1 MLKTKYT
8 AQFKRDYRRA
18 RRRGCD
24 PRKLER
30 VIRCLAAE
38 EPLPCQHRDGPLQDD
53 HGYREMRC
61 CEIEPGWEL
70 IYQVDRDRLLLKLI
84 RAYAAVNKNAL
95 GMPADLSLRQLLRS
109 PAKTA
114 LTFLL
119 IAAVTFGLVSQ
130 VGEFA
135 VTTREYNRTMAL
147 YRGTGAVD
155 TMPAP
160 KDAADFSYGIDD
172 YSLQMDKSDL
182 ENAAYYDE
190 GEYADYIAWC
200 QQYGL
205 FYEKLTREQM
215 DRIASLPQVT
225 YSDTRYMTGG
235 ISDTYLRLDE
245 SDVVQNYTNTLLI
258 EGTFRE
264 MTDYIPEDAMK
275 RYYPAPPYLF
285 DFNTLTFEDCSL
297 LGGVAQGF
305 EVEGQTLNVTAYGP
319 EELPQTFQMIKVITY
334 EKILQYNAMGNTYD
348 RRYRL
353 LGTYPAK
360 LAKEYGLEYQQ
371 NMVPGNRYAML
382 VRYEPITPEN
392 EEREGQSPAETLVL
406 GDKNWDVPQITDV
419 TGAPENY
426 LEMEAYAD
434 LRQAAQILTA
444 DARTFDVVYT
454 YDMNAIESFAQG
466 TLHIVEGRRIERAD
480 TDAGRNVCVIS
491 FDLAQKYGLQVGDT
505 LDLTLN
511 TVPLTQNGAIGAI
524 AADPARF
531 APSDHPTTLEI
542 VGVYGDEIYADR
554 ASKPFW
560 SYTASTVFVPKSLL
574 PFAESSRPEHEFS
587 PAEFSFVVEDPE
599 QIVTFTQTAL
609 AIADEEGLR
618 LRYDTGNWNTVME
631 SFRGTRTASLIRVA
645 VLGLATAFSLL
656 LAVYLFISRKR
667 KDYAVMRALG
677 TTAPAAAR
685 GLLIPFGTVTGAA
698 VLLGCGGG
706 MTYLKRTLA
715 KNRALAVIEGADLTV
730 PGWIVPTCL
739 AALLAVAVALTALLL
754 GRMAK
759 QSPLELLQDRTAR
772 RAPKTLRVTSRELT
786 EAQEQM
792 ERSVSL
798 PRKMTGTG
806 KHTGFAARY
815 VWRHIRR
822 AGLKSALALVLA
834 ALLLGAVGQLNLV
847 RQGYERMVND
857 TVITAK
863 FISSGTVYDVETG
876 LVEPG
881 YVEDYYYKGVN
892 LGDIYPMEL
901 QPDSPY
907 VRPNAANV
915 RIVTTNDLAKA
926 FEDRKDVT
934 VTFAEGY
941 DESVLNRPGELILLS
956 PAAMERYGVEPGS
969 QVKVAANDRL
979 YIRCNLALQKAPP
992 REGLSYTERLT
1003 SVWDEV
1009 LAYMEE
1015 STVVYTVIGTVDTKD
1030 PEEYLAVAPVS
1041 NNKISPIYWGSR
1053 LAVLD
1058 AYLTGPEH
1066 VDQVREYLRQKFPNA
1081 ANKYNLDAAKVE
1093 GLQRTVYILKT
1104 IYPMVLAAALVI
1116 GGFLA
1121 ALAIVQSAKEAAI
1134 LRILGT
1140 TRRRTRAMLS
1150 SEQIV
1155 LAAAGLL
1162 LGAGALLIWRGAQL
1176 LGISRQLALFGGL
1189 YLITVAAAAIV
1200 CAVLVTR
1207 RSVLELLQTKE

>member
-38 EPLPCQHRDGPLQDD
+38 EPLPRQHRDGPLQDD
-53 HGYREMRC
+53 YGYREMRC

-95 GMPADLSLRQLLRS
+95 GMSADLSLRQLLRS

-225 YSDTRYMTGG
+225 YSDTRYMTGASRKP
-235 ISDTYLRLDE
+235 ISDL
-245 SDVVQNYTNTLLI
+245 TNQTWYRTTPTHCSSRHVP
-258 EGTFRE
+258 GDD
-264 MTDYIPEDAMK
+264 DYIPEDAMK

-426 LEMEAYAD
+426 LETEAYAD

-667 KDYAVMRALG
+667 KDYAVMRGVGDHRSRCGPRSADSLWNRYGSGGPAGLRCGDDLPEADPCQKQGPRGYRGGRPDRSRMDRADLSCCSAGGSSGAYRPASGAHSNTVAAG
-677 TTAPAAAR
+677 TAAGLYGPSGTQDASRHAP
-685 GLLIPFGTVTGAA
+685 GTDGGTGA
-698 VLLGCGGG
+698 
-706 MTYLKRTLA
+706 
-715 KNRALAVIEGADLTV
+715 D
-730 PGWIVPTCL
+730 
-739 AALLAVAVALTALLL
+739 
-754 GRMAK
+754 
-759 QSPLELLQDRTAR
+759 
-772 RAPKTLRVTSRELT
+772 
-786 EAQEQM
+786 
-792 ERSVSL
+792 
-798 PRKMTGTG
+798 
-806 KHTGFAARY
+806 
-815 VWRHIRR
+815 
-822 AGLKSALALVLA
+822 
-834 ALLLGAVGQLNLV
+834 GAVGISAPEDDGNGKTYGLCRTV
-847 RQGYERMVND
+847 RL
-857 TVITAK
+857 AAH
-863 FISSGTVYDVETG
+863 S
-876 LVEPG
+876 PG
-881 YVEDYYYKGVN
+881 RTQ
-892 LGDIYPMEL
+892 I
-901 QPDSPY
+901 
-907 VRPNAANV
+907 RP
-915 RIVTTNDLAKA
+915 
-926 FEDRKDVT
+926 
-934 VTFAEGY
+934 
-941 DESVLNRPGELILLS
+941 RPGAGGAS
-956 PAAMERYGVEPGS
+956 AGSSRAA
-969 QVKVAANDRL
+969 
-979 YIRCNLALQKAPP
+979 
-992 REGLSYTERLT
+992 
-1003 SVWDEV
+1003 
-1009 LAYMEE
+1009 E
-1015 STVVYTVIGTVDTKD
+1015 S
-1030 PEEYLAVAPVS
+1030 
-1041 NNKISPIYWGSR
+1041 
-1053 LAVLD
+1053 
-1058 AYLTGPEH
+1058 GP
-1066 VDQVREYLRQKFPNA
+1066 
-1081 ANKYNLDAAKVE
+1081 
-1093 GLQRTVYILKT
+1093 
-1104 IYPMVLAAALVI
+1104 
-1116 GGFLA
+1116 
-1121 ALAIVQSAKEAAI
+1121 
-1134 LRILGT
+1134 
-1140 TRRRTRAMLS
+1140 
-1150 SEQIV
+1150 
-1155 LAAAGLL
+1155 AGL
-1162 LGAGALLIWRGAQL
+1162 
-1176 LGISRQLALFGGL
+1176 
-1189 YLITVAAAAIV
+1189 
-1200 CAVLVTR
+1200 
-1207 RSVLELLQTKE
+1207 